1 MSSPLNQLADLCS
14 CEVSVSINPHTAN
27 YETIEGYLEFQA
39 EEIEPE
45 ILAKMIKRNRLV
57 WVQAYPT
64 TPIGF
69 YVVYHYDIDEA
80 IQQVLEAVRSK
91 Q

>member
-1 MSSPLNQLADLCS
+1 MSKALEELADLCKA
-14 CEVSVSINPHTAN
+14 EVHVSMNPHTAT
-27 YETIEGYLEFQA
+27 YETIQDYLEVQE

-45 ILAKMIKRNRLV
+45 ILAEMIKRNRMV

-69 YVVYHYDIDEA
+69 YVVYHYDIETA
-80 IQQVLEAVRSK
+80 IQEVLEAVKGR
-91 Q
+91 